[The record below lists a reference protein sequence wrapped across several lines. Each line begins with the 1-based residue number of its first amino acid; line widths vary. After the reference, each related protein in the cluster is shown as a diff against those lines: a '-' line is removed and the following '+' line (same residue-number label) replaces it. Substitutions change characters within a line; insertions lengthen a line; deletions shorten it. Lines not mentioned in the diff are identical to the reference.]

1 MNDWMFNRLQLQLL
15 AAMVV
20 WLTSCEGATYLN
32 HQFTNETADTLQ
44 IGLRSDESATGWT
57 LDTMWT
63 LVPGETRTHYALDM
77 WGKCHDCT
85 PYETVPYG
93 IDSLWISGRT
103 LTVDLQDSLLW
114 TVQVDEGLSWIR
126 YDQCLDILPSY
137 LE

>member
-1 MNDWMFNRLQLQLL
+1 MNDRMSNRLQLQMLSAL
-15 AAMVV
+15 VV
-20 WLTSCEGATYLN
+20 LLTSCEGATYLN
-32 HQFTNETADTLQ
+32 HHFTNEPTDTLQ

-63 LVPGETRTHYALDM
+63 LVPGETRTHYALDV

-93 IDSLWISGRT
+93 IDSLRISGRT

-126 YDQCLDILPSY
+126 YDQCFDILPSY

>member
-57 LDTMWT
+57 LDTTWT
-63 LVPGETRTHYALDM
+63 LVPGETRAHYALDM
-77 WGKCHDCT
+77 WGKCT
-85 PYETVPYG
+85 IALLTKQFRTELILYG
-93 IDSLWISGRT
+93 F
-103 LTVDLQDSLLW
+103 
-114 TVQVDEGLSWIR
+114 
-126 YDQCLDILPSY
+126 LDKP
-137 LE
+137 